1 METVSANKKLSAQ
14 VALNGY
20 SWTKP
25 VDKPTGSTYFVP
37 YSVSAIFPNSGK
49 VEGGTEVLIIG
60 SGFVKKDDFQP
71 RCRFGTP
78 TNYAITEA
86 QIISYNK
93 MMCLSPPVF
102 AYK

>member
-1 METVSANKKLSAQ
+1 M
-14 VALNGY
+14 NGY

-49 VEGGTEVLIIG
+49 VEGGTEILIIG

-78 TNYAITEA
+78 TNYAITEG

-102 AYK
+102 SFK